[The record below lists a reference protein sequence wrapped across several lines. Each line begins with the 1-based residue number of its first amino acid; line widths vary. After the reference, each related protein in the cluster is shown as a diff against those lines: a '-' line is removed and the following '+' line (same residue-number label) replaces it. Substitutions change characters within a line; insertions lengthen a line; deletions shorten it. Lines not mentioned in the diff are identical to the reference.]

1 MEDFSSVS
9 LLTKNYHVYPDFH
22 GNRSPIANPEL
33 KGMVKNI
40 FIFQRYNN
48 SKINVIIIFLL
59 KLILK
64 SDLVDLSHN
73 HNFLKLIN
81 SNSLQRNC
89 PFSFM

>member
-40 FIFQRYNN
+40 LYFRDILIQKLM
-48 SKINVIIIFLL
+48 SLSFL
-59 KLILK
+59 
-64 SDLVDLSHN
+64 
-73 HNFLKLIN
+73 FY
-81 SNSLQRNC
+81 
-89 PFSFM
+89 

>member
-40 FIFQRYNN
+40 FIFQRYIN
-48 SKINVIIIFLL
+48 SKINVIIIFILL

-81 SNSLQRNC
+81 AQKV
-89 PFSFM
+89 